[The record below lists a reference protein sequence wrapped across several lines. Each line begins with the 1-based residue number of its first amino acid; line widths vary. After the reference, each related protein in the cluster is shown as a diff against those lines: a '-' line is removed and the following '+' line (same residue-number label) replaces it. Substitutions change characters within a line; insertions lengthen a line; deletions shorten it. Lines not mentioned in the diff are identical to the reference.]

1 MRCGPCGAQNPPE
14 ARYCLACGVRLSTGP
29 AGRDQVPASGGA
41 GPRLLRP
48 VRPVIDRRV
57 VAAEDRLLALVPVS
71 ASNVSA
77 QPFVARNEFRLIL
90 VHPDGTDGATYV
102 VRGSQ
107 IEIGRTEGDL
117 LFDDPYLS
125 PRHARISAG
134 PEGLALSGLES
145 RNGVY
150 VRLQASAELRDGDLF
165 LVGKQV
171 LMFELVPDFE
181 KELRAA
187 VQNNVVLFGSHGR
200 PAWGRLRQLG
210 PTGVSHDVF
219 HFGREQV
226 VIGREQGDIVFS
238 DDQFMSRRHA
248 QLSLRG
254 TGGQLEDLGSSN
266 GTFVRLR
273 ESPHLLAPGDI
284 IRLGNVLLR
293 FEHV

>member
-1 MRCGPCGAQNPPE
+1 MKCGQCGTQNPGE
-14 ARYCLACGVRLSTGP
+14 ARYCLACGVPL
-29 AGRDQVPASGGA
+29 GA
-41 GPRLLRP
+41 GSANPGPLRP
-48 VRPVIDRRV
+48 LRPVIDRRV
-57 VAAEDRLLALVPVS
+57 VAAENRLLALMP
-71 ASNVSA
+71 ATNVFA
-77 QPFVARNEFRLIL
+77 QPIVARNEFRLIL

-134 PEGLALSGLES
+134 PEGLVLTGLES
-145 RNGVY
+145 RNGVF
-150 VRLQASAELRDGDLF
+150 VRLQASVELEDGDLF
-165 LVGKQV
+165 LVGKQL
-171 LMFELVPDFE
+171 LMFEILPDFE
-181 KELRAA
+181 KDLRPA
-187 VQNNVVLFGSHGR
+187 VQNNVILFGSHGK
-200 PAWGRLRQLG
+200 PAWGRLRQMG

-219 HFGREQV
+219 HFGRDQV

-254 TGGQLEDLGSSN
+254 RAGQLEDLGSSN
-266 GTFVRLR
+266 GTFIRLR
-273 ESPHLLAPGDI
+273 QVPHPLAPGDI